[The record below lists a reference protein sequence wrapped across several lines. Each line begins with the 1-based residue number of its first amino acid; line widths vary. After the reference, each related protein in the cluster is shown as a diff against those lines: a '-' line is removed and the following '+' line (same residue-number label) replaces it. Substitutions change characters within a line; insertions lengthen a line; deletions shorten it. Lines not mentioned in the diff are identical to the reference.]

1 MKDNCNNNK
10 RRHQKN
16 SVSVMDEIKFDLIPE
31 CIDVA
36 DLKPVTEYVTLPRY
50 EYDSLV
56 RKVAVYDLLRDL
68 IARNEYI
75 SADSLRNLLG
85 IAKRKEQAE

>member
-1 MKDNCNNNK
+1 MKDNHNKKHHQNNG
-10 RRHQKN
+10 
-16 SVSVMDEIKFDLIPE
+16 VSVMDEIKFDLIPE
-31 CIDVA
+31 CIDVS

-68 IARNEYI
+68 IARSDYI
-75 SADSLRNLLG
+75 SADSVRSLLG
-85 IAKRKEQAE
+85 IAKREDTKA